1 MLFVVRILMKQIF
14 YNEHNLNEDDILL
27 TLNGVEHI
35 GVLEPEDKKLEK
47 QQRHIIASIGTLLFL
62 IILFLLLWFVY
73 MTAVIPEEE
82 EGIEIA
88 FGQVEEAG
96 GFMAEQSEAVPLP
109 SESAAPPQAAAPSE
123 NDLMTQED
131 EEALALQ
138 KQRDAEEKARKKAE
152 QERLQREREEQARLE
167 AERKAKEAAL
177 AAERAKQAEAIA
189 KANAMGSLFG
199 NTGNQQG
206 SGDSQGAGQKGNPI
220 GKGSV
225 GGNNWSLAGRN
236 LKALPKPSNE
246 FKQEGKVV
254 VEIRVNA
261 AGNVISAKQIGGTIS
276 DKQTIQLAL
285 DAAKKAKFT
294 EGEHDQI
301 GTITYTFK
309 FN

>member
-1 MLFVVRILMKQIF
+1 MTK
-14 YNEHNLNEDDILL
+14 
-27 TLNGVEHI
+27 
-35 GVLEPEDKKLEK
+35 K

-62 IILFLLLWFVY
+62 IIIFLLLWFIY
-73 MTAVIPEEE
+73 MTAVKPEEE
-82 EGIEIA
+82 DGIEIA
-88 FGQVEEAG
+88 FGEVEDAG
-96 GFMAEQSEAVPLP
+96 GYMAEQSEAVPLP
-109 SESAAPPQAAAPSE
+109 SESVAPPQVSAPSD

-138 KQRDAEEKARKKAE
+138 KQREEDEKARKRAE
-152 QERLQREREEQARLE
+152 QERLQLEREEQARLE
-167 AERKAKEAAL
+167 AERQAREAAL

-206 SGDSQGAGQKGNPI
+206 AGDGKGNGQKGNPV

-236 LKALPKPSNE
+236 LKALPKPSND

-294 EGEHDQI
+294 EGDHDQI